1 MSTQKAAVEETNPWR
16 PCLRFQRLSFWARRA
31 GTSAWSHCFLVRRQ
45 VHARTWL
52 PPFLRSFLEALQA
65 EFHQH
70 HCREFSLP
78 TAFSLASSTPSQQ
91 APFYSVNCSI
101 AVKTQLGFS
110 NFGARLDFFCSR
122 CRNAWLI
129 CSHVSWI
136 GLILVYWVCIASLLR
151 SRWIACWLLI
161 LK

>member
-1 MSTQKAAVEETNPWR
+1 MSTQKAPVEETNPWG
-16 PCLRFQRLSFWARRA
+16 PSLRFQRLSFWARGA
-31 GTSAWSHCFLVRRQ
+31 WAWAWSHCLLVRRQ
-45 VHARTWL
+45 GHTRPWP
-52 PPFLRSFLEALQA
+52 PPFLRSFPEALQA

-78 TAFSLASSTPSQQ
+78 TALSLASSTPSQH

-136 GLILVYWVCIASLLR
+136 GLILVYWVCIVSLFR
-151 SRWIACWLLI
+151 SCWIAFWLLI